1 MLSAIFFLI
10 ALLMMLGAVL
20 SVIRAQRQEQIAKV
34 HQRLAAVAF
43 LPQETTQSDAQL
55 GALTASLDLWL
66 KRVGLNL
73 SPNMALV
80 MLAGVVIMGV
90 LLWQHLGALV
100 GIGWYALS
108 SVIIVLVPQVRYRQ
122 KVNRLVEQI
131 PLFIDQVVRGLVSR
145 LAADA
150 TSEFRARLRPG

>member
-20 SVIRAQRQEQIAKV
+20 SMIRAQRQEQIAKV

-43 LPQETTQSDAQL
+43 LPHETHKPDVQL

-73 SPNMALV
+73 SPTMALV
-80 MLAGVVIMGV
+80 MLAGVVLIVAGC
-90 LLWQHLGALV
+90 LIALQRR
-100 GIGWYALS
+100 
-108 SVIIVLVPQVRYRQ
+108 P
-122 KVNRLVEQI
+122 
-131 PLFIDQVVRGLVSR
+131 
-145 LAADA
+145 AAEA
-150 TSEFRARLRPG
+150 AAERA

>member
-1 MLSAIFFLI
+1 MQP
-10 ALLMMLGAVL
+10 
-20 SVIRAQRQEQIAKV
+20 SVTGLRRLKLRRGRAPRRV
-34 HQRLAAVAF
+34 AAVAF

-90 LLWQHLGALV
+90 LL
-100 GIGWYALS
+100 
-108 SVIIVLVPQVRYRQ
+108 
-122 KVNRLVEQI
+122 I
-131 PLFIDQVVRGLVSR
+131 PLGFTLALALPQANRDWLQAFSHGLFA
-145 LAADA
+145 LADA
-150 TSEFRARLRPG
+150 FNIELIGGDTTKGPLNICITVFGEVAPGRALRRAAGVQLD